1 MYSIK
6 DESGLWFELNK
17 VCYILALSILEVLH
31 SPIKPYLPKSCLM
44 LQKDILYINSLGFL
58 ILAAHDRSG
67 RISSFL
73 VRQRILEA
81 FRFWSGSVVK

>member
-67 RISSFL
+67 RISLFL
-73 VRQRILEA
+73 VRQIILDA
-81 FRFWSGSVVK
+81 FRFWSGSPVK